1 MKMEIEDTFICK
13 RSGKFEHVD
22 NGFLVPNLGMVSQE
36 YMTDADLYA
45 WHKHN
50 ALHNPDSYSKE
61 ELKEFGESVVNKE
74 E

>member
-36 YMTDADLYA
+36 HMTDADLDA

-61 ELKEFGESVVNKE
+61 ELKEFSESVVDE
-74 E
+74 EE

>member
-1 MKMEIEDTFICK
+1 MEIEDTFICK
-13 RSGKFEHVD
+13 RSSKFEHVD

-36 YMTDADLYA
+36 HMTDADLDA

-61 ELKEFGESVVNKE
+61 ELKEFGESVVNE
-74 E
+74 EE